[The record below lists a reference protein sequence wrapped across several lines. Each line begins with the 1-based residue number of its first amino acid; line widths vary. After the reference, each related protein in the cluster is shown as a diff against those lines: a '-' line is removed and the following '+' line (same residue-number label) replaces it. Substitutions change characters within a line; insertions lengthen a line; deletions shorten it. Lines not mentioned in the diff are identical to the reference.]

1 MPVSRLLSLT
11 DVAAIA
17 HRGGS
22 KIRPENTMAA
32 FDHAA
37 TLGVDAFE
45 CDVHLSKDGDAVVIH
60 DFTLERTTDGSGP
73 VAARTVRELAEVDAG
88 FNFGPDAGFPFR
100 GQGIGVPTLAALL
113 DRHPAM
119 PVIIEIKGDD
129 PATARRV
136 IEVVRAAGAASRV
149 VIGGFSPVVLATV
162 RREAPDLPTGAA
174 GNEARSAVR
183 RAMFGLA
190 PRGDGFQVF
199 HVPFIWY
206 GRQRF
211 GRRFVHAAR
220 RHGRPVQAWIVDD
233 ADVMRR
239 LIGWGVTGI
248 ISDRPDVAVEVTKNT
263 SGMFFGNRP

>member
-1 MPVSRLLSLT
+1 MLASRLLSLS
-11 DVAAIA
+11 DVVAIA

-22 KIRPENTMAA
+22 RIRPENTLAA

-60 DFTLERTTDGSGP
+60 DFTLERTTNGSGP
-73 VAARTVRELAEVDAG
+73 VSARTVRELAQVDAG
-88 FNFGPDAGFPFR
+88 FHFGRDAGYPFR
-100 GQGIGVPTLAALL
+100 GQGIGVPTLAELL

-119 PVIIEIKGDD
+119 PVIVEIKGDE

-136 IEVVRAAGAASRV
+136 V
-149 VIGGFSPVVLATV
+149 
-162 RREAPDLPTGAA
+162 EAPDLPTGAA

-190 PRGDGFQVF
+190 QRGEGFQVF

-211 GRRFVHAAR
+211 GRRFVRAAR

-248 ISDRPDVAVEVTKNT
+248 ISDRPDVAVEVTR
-263 SGMFFGNRP
+263 SHGRR